1 MRVED
6 GAQLEQTAQHWA
18 RSAEEEMRHVCLARV
33 CERPGAVQREGDRAA
48 VACEERLCQLAG
60 CVRVR
65 VKVNVGFLLQMGR
78 VWRRVERGEGW
89 RERRDRPGAF
99 GRWVVLRCARV
110 VGVGE
115 EERKER

>member
-6 GAQLEQTAQHWA
+6 GAQLEQTAQDRA
-18 RSAEEEMRHVCLARV
+18 RPTEEEMRHVCPARV

-48 VACEERLCQLAG
+48 VAREERLCQLEG

-65 VKVNVGFLLQMGR
+65 VKVNVGCLLRMGR

-99 GRWVVLRCARV
+99 GRWVVLGCARV

-115 EERKER
+115 EEREER